1 MSQSTEHRTR
11 GPRGKADGG
20 APRRA
25 DAERNITA
33 ILDAALLCLN
43 RGTDATMT
51 DIAKAAGVGRVTL
64 YGHFNSREAILD
76 ALLARSIGE
85 ADAMFAELDLD
96 SGSADGALVRLLH
109 APWLLGRYRGLYAA
123 ATRDLGPQKVRRL
136 HDKVFGRIERLVAR
150 GRDEGAFRTDLP
162 LDWLV
167 AAMYALA
174 HAAITE
180 IDADRVSG
188 EHGAELLTIT
198 ILDLLE
204 AGKTRR

>member
-1 MSQSTEHRTR
+1 MPQSTER
-11 GPRGKADGG
+11 GPRGARVKPGG
-20 APRRA
+20 AAPRRA

-33 ILDAALLCLN
+33 ILDAALLCLSH
-43 RGTDATMT
+43 GTDATMT

-85 ADAMFAELDLD
+85 ADATFAQLDLE
-96 SGSADGALVRLLH
+96 SGPAADAVVRLLG

-123 ATRDLGPQKVRRL
+123 ATRDLGPQKVRQL
-136 HDKVFGRIERLVAR
+136 HDQVFGRIERLIAR

-162 LDWLV
+162 LDWLIASV
-167 AAMYALA
+167 YALA

-180 IDADRVSG
+180 IDQDRVTS
-188 EHGAELLTIT
+188 ERGAHLLTVT
-198 ILDLLE
+198 ILDLLK
-204 AGKTRR
+204 ADDARR